1 MARSRMATAALLLP
15 ALALVL
21 VGFAYPYLTML
32 VAPAADP
39 HPDVVGKLLAA
50 VTDPYVVDI
59 VARTV
64 RVAGLATVLS
74 VALGFPVAWLISR
87 APGGWRGVL
96 LLAVTFPLLLST
108 VVRSFAWIVLLGR
121 DGLVSAALRAVGL
134 TDTPTQLLYTEFAMV
149 VGLTQLF
156 LPLLV
161 LTAYSSLAGVDPIL
175 EDAARGMGAGGA
187 AVFARVVLPLALPG
201 TAVGAILVFAGCM
214 TAYTTPSLLGGT
226 RNRTLATLLYQE
238 ANTSLDWSAVSAL
251 AIIMTLLVLV
261 VTTVMSRISAIGS
274 RA

>member
-1 MARSRMATAALLLP
+1 VRSRLATVALLLP
-15 ALALVL
+15 AVVLVL
-21 VGFAYPYLTML
+21 VGFVYPYLTML

-39 HPDVVGKLLAA
+39 HPDVAGALVKA

-64 RVAGLATVLS
+64 RVAGMATVLS
-74 VALGFPVAWLISR
+74 VAFGFPVAWAISR
-87 APGGWRGVL
+87 ASARWRGAL

-121 DGLVSAALRAVGL
+121 DGLLSKALWAVGI
-134 TDTPTQLLYTEFAMV
+134 TSGPTQLLYTEFAMV
-149 VGLTQLF
+149 LGLTQLF
-156 LPLLV
+156 MPLLV
-161 LTAYSSLAGVDPIL
+161 LTAYSSLAGLDPTI
-175 EDAARGMGAGGA
+175 EEAARGMGARGG

-251 AIIMTLLVLV
+251 AIIMTLLVLL
-261 VTTVMSRISAIGS
+261 VTMAMTRISAIGA
-274 RA
+274 RR